1 MNMLDQVAFKQ
12 DSSQPTTLAEHPTTE
27 PQPLVFVPAPAPE
40 AEALTCSRHPIEP
53 TGLRCNRCGQPICAK
68 CAKRTPVGYRCP
80 ACIRQQQDKFYTGV
94 AWDYLIAALVAL
106 SLALVI
112 IAGIGFLV
120 FELGFISIFLT
131 ILGTRL
137 AGGLIADAVHWAVRR
152 RRSRNLGYVVAGSLV
167 AAAIPFI
174 ILSLLW
180 LDMFGLL
187 ALGILV
193 VGGTKIILGRL
204 R

>member
-1 MNMLDQVAFKQ
+1 MNMLEQVASKQ
-12 DSSQPTTLAEHPTTE
+12 DSSQPTTVAECPTVE
-27 PQPLVFVPAPAPE
+27 PQPVIFVPAPAPD
-40 AEALTCSRHPIEP
+40 AKALSCYRHPIEP
-53 TGLRCNRCGQPICAK
+53 TGLRCNSCGQPICAK

-80 ACIRQQQDKFYTGV
+80 ACIRQQQDKFYTGM
-94 AWDYLIAALVAL
+94 AWDYLIAVVVAL
-106 SLALVI
+106 PLALVT

-131 ILGTRL
+131 ILGARL
-137 AGGLIADAVHWAVRR
+137 AGGFIADAVHWAVQR
-152 RRSRNLGYVVAGSLV
+152 RRSRYLGYVVAGSLV
-167 AAAIPFI
+167 AAAIPFL

-180 LDMFGLL
+180 LDMFSLL

-193 VGGTKIILGRL
+193 VGGVNIILARL